1 MIHWLIQ
8 SLDDCPDA
16 LHASSPLDWLTDEER
31 QRSSSFKVAKRRQE
45 WLLGRW
51 TAKRLVQSVLRETAD
66 QEWPLDRIAI
76 AADADGAPYA
86 STHPQ
91 PTEREETGHSDLV
104 GVAKAAQR
112 LPLSLSIS
120 HSHGVAFCAIVRETD
135 EHDNLRNPIDDSRS
149 TDNTATGARR
159 ASQFT
164 VGADIETIE
173 QRAASFV
180 ADFFTPVEQERINAA
195 PAHLRDTHAT
205 AIWSAKEAVLKALRE
220 GLRIDT
226 RRVTCRVDM
235 GQVTPEEWTPFV
247 VEMDEQLRANFP
259 GSWSAWWRVQNGFTL
274 AIALKER

>member
-16 LHASSPLDWLTDEER
+16 LHANAPLDWLTDEER
-31 QRSSSFKVAKRRQE
+31 RLPAGFTLFEVGRD

-51 TAKRLVQSVLRETAD
+51 TAKCLVQSVLRETTG
-66 QEWPLDRIAI
+66 QEWLLEQIAI

-86 STHPQ
+86 STHAQ
-91 PTEREETGHSDLV
+91 PTEREGTGHSDLTS
-104 GVAKAAQR
+104 VAKVAQR

-120 HSHGVAFCAIVRETD
+120 HSHGMAFCAIVRETD
-135 EHDNLRNPIDDSRS
+135 EHDDLRNPIDDSRR
-149 TDNTATGARR
+149 TDGAGAGAQR
-159 ASQFT
+159 AGQFT

-180 ADFFTPVEQERINAA
+180 ADFFTLAEQERINSA
-195 PAHLRDTHAT
+195 PAHLRDTLAT

-235 GQVTPEEWTPFV
+235 GQVAPEEWTPFV
-247 VEMDEQLRANFP
+247 VEMDEQLRADFP